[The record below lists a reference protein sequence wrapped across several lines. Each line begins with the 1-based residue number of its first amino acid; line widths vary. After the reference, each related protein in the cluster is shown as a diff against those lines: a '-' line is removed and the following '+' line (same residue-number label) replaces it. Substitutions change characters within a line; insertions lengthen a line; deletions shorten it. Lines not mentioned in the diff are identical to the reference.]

1 MTEFVINVLVG
12 AGLGCIYGLIGLSFM
27 AIYNATGILNFAQ
40 GDFVMLGAVVPSL
53 MISSFQLPTALAV
66 VLGLLAAV
74 TSALILQFLVIDP
87 LVRRNIRIIPMAIA
101 TFAFSLV
108 IEGALGGSSTQG
120 PVPSVSY
127 VSSLPYRFGHVI
139 IAREYAI
146 IIVATVLLSIGY
158 WLLLHK
164 SYIGTALRA
173 VSSNPL
179 GAMSIG
185 IRETRV
191 RAVAFVLSAL
201 IAALAGFLVAPLVSA
216 GVSMG
221 FPLLLNGFIAAV
233 VGGMGRAFAPLL
245 GGLIMGEFV
254 SLLGAYVTPAY
265 SDIASLGLLLVII
278 MWRPGGLLGT
288 VGRGII
294 EA

>member
-1 MTEFVINVLVG
+1 MTELVINVLVG

-53 MISSFQLPTALAV
+53 MISSFRLPTPLAV
-66 VLGLLAAV
+66 ILGLLAAV
-74 TSALILQFLVIDP
+74 TSALVLQFLVIDP

-108 IEGALGGSSTQG
+108 IEGALGGSSTEG
-120 PVPSVSY
+120 PVPSVNY

-294 EA
+294 ED